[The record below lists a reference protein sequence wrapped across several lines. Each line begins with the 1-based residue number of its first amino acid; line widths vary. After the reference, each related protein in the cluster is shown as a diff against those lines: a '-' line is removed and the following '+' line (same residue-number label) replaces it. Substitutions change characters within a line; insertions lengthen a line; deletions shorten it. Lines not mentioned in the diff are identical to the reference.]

1 MPRRASAS
9 QENASLEVR
18 DLWRSYGDRSVL
30 KGIDLRLSEGELV
43 CLMGDNGAGKTTL
56 LDTILSR
63 RAPERGELRFRGEA
77 VQDGAS
83 RTAFLSACGVLGHD
97 LGTFGDLTGE
107 ENLKFFASAF
117 GKNAVIS
124 LDEMRA
130 LLDRAGLY
138 SRKDDLARHYS
149 RGMRQKLG
157 ICRCV
162 LHKPSILFMDEPL
175 TALDTGGVHFF
186 FELLS
191 EQRARACGLIVTHDR
206 RPFERVADR
215 FVRLERGVLQA
226 PNARPVF

>member
-9 QENASLEVR
+9 QENAILEIE
-18 DLWRSYGDRSVL
+18 DLWRSYGDRAVL
-30 KGIDLRLSEGELV
+30 KGIDLRLREGELV

-63 RAPERGELRFRGEA
+63 RAPERGEIKFRG
-77 VQDGAS
+77 VTVKDGSS
-83 RTAFLSACGVLGHD
+83 RTGFLASCGVLGHD

-117 GKNAVIS
+117 GKNRTVSI
-124 LDEMRA
+124 DEMRT

-138 SRKDDLARHYS
+138 ARKDDLARHYS
-149 RGMRQKLG
+149 RGMRQKLA

-175 TALDTGGVHFF
+175 TALDTSGVRFF
-186 FELLS
+186 FELLA
-191 EQRARACGLIVTHDR
+191 EQRSQACGLIVTHDR
-206 RPFERVADR
+206 RPFEPVADR
-215 FVRLERGVLQA
+215 FVRLERGILHEGY
-226 PNARPVF
+226 ARPVF